1 MPHTARTQLLMD
13 PAELK
18 ELRRIA
24 KRRRVSVGS
33 LIRDAV
39 REKYLVDDE
48 ERRRQAIDRILAMN
62 IGPLPDWPELKEEL
76 DSRYDDVPGCEHR
89 AVRRRRAA
97 PAS

>member
-1 MPHTARTQLLMD
+1 MPYTERTQLLMD

-39 REKYLVDDE
+39 REKYLENKDE
-48 ERRRQAIDRILAMN
+48 ERRRAAEAIVSMN
-62 IGPLPDWPELKEEL
+62 IGPLPDWEELKEEL
-76 DSRYDDVPGCEHR
+76 DARYDDVPGCER
-89 AVRRRRAA
+89 RPVRRRRTA

>member
-1 MPHTARTQLLMD
+1 MPFTERTQLLMD

-39 REKYLVDDE
+39 REKYLGDDE
-48 ERRRQAIDRILAMN
+48 ERRRLAAESIVSMN

-76 DSRYDDVPGCEHR
+76 DARYDDVPGCER
-89 AVRRRRAA
+89 RPVRRRRT
-97 PAS
+97 ASAS

>member
-1 MPHTARTQLLMD
+1 MPYTERTQLLMD

-24 KRRRVSVGS
+24 KRRRKSVGA

-39 REKYLVDDE
+39 REKYLSGDE
-48 ERRRQAIDRILAMN
+48 EVRRLAAESIVAMN
-62 IGPLPDWPELKEEL
+62 IGPLPDWDELKEEL
-76 DSRYDDVPGCEHR
+76 DARYDDVPGRER
-89 AVRRRRAA
+89 RPVRRRRTT